1 MKVLVA
7 CEYSGTVRDAFLK
20 QGHYAMSCDILPCE
34 SSASGDHYLGNV
46 IDILDHDWDM
56 MIAHPPCTD
65 IAVSGAAHFKQKI
78 ADGRQQVALEFVR
91 ALLNAPID
99 KICLE
104 NPVSVISTKIRKPS
118 QIIQPFMFGHLEQKR
133 TCLWLKGL
141 PPLVETNNVYDEM
154 MKLPRS
160 KRERLHYL
168 GPSANR
174 WKLRSTTFSG
184 IAEAMASQW
193 GE

>member
-1 MKVLVA
+1 MKILVA

-65 IAVSGAAHFKQKI
+65 IAVSGAAHFKQKV

>member
-7 CEYSGTVRDAFLK
+7 CEYSGTVREAFRKAGHDAW
-20 QGHYAMSCDILPCE
+20 SCDLLPTDIE
-34 SSASGDHYLGNV
+34 GNHYQDDALRGAYNN
-46 IDILDHDWDM
+46 HWDL

-65 IAVSGAAHFKQKI
+65 IAVSGAAHFKKKI
-78 ADGRQQVALEFVR
+78 ADGRQQAALEFVR

-104 NPVSVISTKIRKPS
+104 NPVSVISTKIRKPN
-118 QIIQPFMFGHLEQKR
+118 QTIQPFMFGHLEQKR